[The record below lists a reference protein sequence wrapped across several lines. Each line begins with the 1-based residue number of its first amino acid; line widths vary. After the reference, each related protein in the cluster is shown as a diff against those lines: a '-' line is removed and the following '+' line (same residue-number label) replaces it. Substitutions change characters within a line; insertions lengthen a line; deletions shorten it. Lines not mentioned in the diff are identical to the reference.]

1 MADYNRD
8 EMRRQEQIEDS
19 MKKSK
24 EWPKWIK
31 IGERE
36 YDTFE
41 IDISDDLFLRVAK
54 QAHERDITFNV
65 MVHSLIKDGLT
76 TAEYKFE
83 HENKPQFLTEY
94 KWYNLN
100 QSSGKTFSQ
109 PATYLQKSNSIN
121 QNLHSSLETMGLV
134 SQPYWM
140 HLPSSCLVNHL
151 GV

>member
-8 EMRRQEQIEDS
+8 EIRRQERKLKDAKRSQQIVDS
-19 MKKSK
+19 MRTSK
-24 EWPKWIK
+24 EWPQSVK
-31 IGERE
+31 IGEE
-36 YDTFE
+36 KCETFK

-94 KWYNLN
+94 K
-100 QSSGKTFSQ
+100 
-109 PATYLQKSNSIN
+109 
-121 QNLHSSLETMGLV
+121 
-134 SQPYWM
+134 
-140 HLPSSCLVNHL
+140 
-151 GV
+151 

>member
-24 EWPKWIK
+24 EWPKSIK
-31 IGERE
+31 IGEKE
-36 YDTFE
+36 YETFE

-94 KWYNLN
+94 K
-100 QSSGKTFSQ
+100 
-109 PATYLQKSNSIN
+109 
-121 QNLHSSLETMGLV
+121 
-134 SQPYWM
+134 
-140 HLPSSCLVNHL
+140 
-151 GV
+151 

>member
-19 MKKSK
+19 MEKSK
-24 EWPKWIK
+24 EWPKSIK
-31 IGERE
+31 IGEKE
-36 YDTFE
+36 YETFE

-94 KWYNLN
+94 K
-100 QSSGKTFSQ
+100 
-109 PATYLQKSNSIN
+109 
-121 QNLHSSLETMGLV
+121 
-134 SQPYWM
+134 
-140 HLPSSCLVNHL
+140 
-151 GV
+151 